1 MPKGKKPAMKKPAA
15 KKMSAAEMK
24 VEKAEMKMAKK
35 LPPADRKKFAAMHKS
50 EMKMEGKEK

>member
-1 MPKGKKPAMKKPAA
+1 MKAMPKKSSA

-35 LPPADRKKFAAMHKS
+35 LPPADRKKFAAMHKA
-50 EMKMEGKEK
+50 EMKKMK